1 MLNVSEELP
10 IEERI
15 QVLDRV
21 AQKLTN
27 SGYNKNEIRKGMV
40 GALTGY
46 ERRLAASKKSKGENG
61 YKPLHEGA
69 EVNHGAR
76 IKLTGKSSWF
86 KEKSSYNE
94 EESGP
99 GTNKNDEQE
108 QAKKRKRRGEE
119 NERPRKDVKKAKIM
133 GKQMKT
139 TSVMFVESTPHGMLC
154 SNLQKGEDRMAEVV
168 NRRVKMVEMGGTQL
182 GQLFSNTDPWSG
194 AACER
199 EDCYTCHQGGQ
210 DRKED
215 CFKRNILYESRC
227 EICLKEQER
236 SEEED
241 KEARVMQ
248 GAAEKRKARGGT
260 DFTEKGVY
268 VGESSRSL
276 YERTKEHLADAVK
289 DAPDSHMRK
298 HWREAHP
305 DEEEMPKFR
314 FRIVKTFKD
323 CLSRQVP
330 ESVRIDLRG
339 SFINSKTVYSR
350 NQLPRLEVEKPEWE
364 RAEEDRRRK
373 LKEWEEK
380 KSWEREC
387 ERSREEAI
395 ENEGTEG
402 EDMMRE
408 NWRLNRVQ
416 RIKDDEQEEENPRKK
431 RRRGQYGGRVDWG
444 VTELSED
451 EVQRGKWLVED
462 EGRIDQK
469 GMLKQSTLKP
479 WSKVKTY
486 DKRINTVLSR

>member
-1 MLNVSEELP
+1 M
-10 IEERI
+10 
-15 QVLDRV
+15 
-21 AQKLTN
+21 
-27 SGYNKNEIRKGMV
+27 
-40 GALTGY
+40 
-46 ERRLAASKKSKGENG
+46 
-61 YKPLHEGA
+61 
-69 EVNHGAR
+69 
-76 IKLTGKSSWF
+76 
-86 KEKSSYNE
+86 
-94 EESGP
+94 
-99 GTNKNDEQE
+99 
-108 QAKKRKRRGEE
+108 
-119 NERPRKDVKKAKIM
+119 
-133 GKQMKT
+133 
-139 TSVMFVESTPHGMLC
+139 
-154 SNLQKGEDRMAEVV
+154 
-168 NRRVKMVEMGGTQL
+168 
-182 GQLFSNTDPWSG
+182 
-194 AACER
+194 
-199 EDCYTCHQGGQ
+199 
-210 DRKED
+210 
-215 CFKRNILYESRC
+215 
-227 EICLKEQER
+227 KEQER
-236 SEEED
+236 IEEED

-248 GAAEKRKARGGT
+248 GAAEKRKGRGGT

-268 VGESSRSL
+268 VGESSHSL

-323 CLSRQVP
+323 CLSRQVA

-339 SFINSKTVYSR
+339 SVINSKTVYSR
-350 NQLPRLEVEKPEWE
+350 NRLPRLEVEKPEWK

-479 WSKVKTY
+479 W
-486 DKRINTVLSR
+486 